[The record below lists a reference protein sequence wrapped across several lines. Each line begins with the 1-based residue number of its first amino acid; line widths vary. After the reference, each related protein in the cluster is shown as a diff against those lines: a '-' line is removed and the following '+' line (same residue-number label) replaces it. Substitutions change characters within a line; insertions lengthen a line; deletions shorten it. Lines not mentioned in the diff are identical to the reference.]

1 MVEIQPPTT
10 FKYNLNYPCPV
21 FFVPN
26 LPGEEFVM
34 IPEHAAD
41 VLPYYAISNFG
52 RIWHVYENKFMSFG
66 SDGGGYSVAVLVN
79 KMGFP
84 QNFRVHRLV
93 MLTFRYDEYLEMVA
107 KYPDSRIVVSHVN
120 NNKKLNYVDFPGFP
134 DNLKWSTQ
142 SQNMLDAHTT
152 GVKKA
157 VYGEDNGV
165 SKLTVPKVQRICQLI
180 KDGYTNQQIAS
191 LVNEDGATPSNI
203 ENIRK
208 KRTWKHVSYKYF

>member
-10 FKYNLNYPCPV
+10 FKYNLNYTCPV
-21 FFVPN
+21 FFVPY

-34 IPEHAAD
+34 IPDHAAD
-41 VLPYYAISNFG
+41 VLPYYAISNYG

-66 SDGGGYSVAVLVN
+66 TDGGGYSVAVLVN

-84 QNFRVHRLV
+84 QNFRVYRLV
-93 MLTFRYDEYLEMVA
+93 MLTFRYDEYLEMVE
-107 KYPDSRIVVSHVN
+107 KYPNSRIVVSHIN
-120 NNKKLNYVDFPGFP
+120 NNKQMNYIDCPGFP

-142 SQNMLDAHTT
+142 SQNMLDAHAT
-152 GVKKA
+152 GIKKA
-157 VYGEDNGV
+157 VYGEDNGQ

-180 KDGYTNQQIAS
+180 KDGYTNREIVS
-191 LVNEDGATPSNI
+191 IVKEEGATISNI

-208 KRTWKHVSYKYF
+208 KRTWKHVSHKYF